1 MTNPCNASSFYGRIS
16 DIRGLTSMEDWK
28 ASSSSVDGSPE
39 TVTDLETE
47 DGTRK
52 ENVVAS
58 DHHAPQEWR
67 RYRDVR
73 QRPWR
78 KFAAEIRDPNGKGA
92 KVWLRPFYQFGEED
106 YFSLEVSFCCLAV
119 TIVSK
124 ISPVA
129 SSDFL
134 PSF

>member
-16 DIRGLTSMEDWK
+16 NIHCLTSMDDWK

-47 DGTRK
+47 DGTRE

-58 DHHAPQEWR
+58 GHHAPQEWR
-67 RYRDVR
+67 RYRGVR
-73 QRPWR
+73 RRPWG
-78 KFAAEIRDPNGKGA
+78 KFAVEMRDPNRKGA
-92 KVWLRPFYQFGEED
+92 VWLGPFYQFGEED

-119 TIVSK
+119 TIASK
-124 ISPVA
+124 ISLEA